1 MNALKEGQEVVESL
15 REKASVEDFERIL
28 EQQEETQ
35 AQEDELRQ
43 MMQDVGIDDQE
54 VMDDID
60 QLEAELFGGDIEK
73 ADVPNGDI
81 EGLRDRKND
90 IISFQGVSGKNIKND
105 DEQVS
110 DEQEK
115 PEKVTNK
122 RKKVVA

>member
-81 EGLRDRKND
+81 EGLRDRKNG